1 MTNNQIF
8 SALAP
13 IAMAMAQASAPSA
26 EEMLTVKEV
35 CILLK
40 VSRWTVRRMCKRGLI
55 RYIKL
60 SSSKSG
66 AVRIFRES
74 VEEYLSKLDTE
85 NVECAQ
91 QS

>member
-13 IAMAMAQASAPSA
+13 IAMAMAQASASST

-40 VSRWTVRRMCKRGLI
+40 VSRWTVHRMCKRGLI
-55 RYIKL
+55 EYIKL
-60 SSSKSG
+60 SSAKSG
-66 AVRIFRES
+66 AVRIFRHS
-74 VEEYLSKLDTE
+74 VVEYLSKLGKE
-85 NVECAQ
+85 NAECAP